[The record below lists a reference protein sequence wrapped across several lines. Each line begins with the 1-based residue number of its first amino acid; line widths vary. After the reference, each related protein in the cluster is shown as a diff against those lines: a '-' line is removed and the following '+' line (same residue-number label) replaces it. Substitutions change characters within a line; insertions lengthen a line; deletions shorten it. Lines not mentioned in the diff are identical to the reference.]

1 MNTDKIELEYIPLQK
16 LVKYPRNP
24 KDHDLGA
31 IQNAIASP
39 VGFAF
44 AVTVDTTTGY
54 VVAGH
59 GRIDSLMQMYNNN
72 PHTPPKRIEVADN
85 GDWLIPVNKI
95 ALQNETELQQLIIM
109 DNKISELGGW
119 DEPMLADVLR
129 ELADVGDGVLDVTG
143 FDGDDLDSL
152 LKTLSYQT
160 PFEPNLAPSISLH
173 HVTSGDIEEAQD
185 KLNNNKSLQNVK
197 TEEVMCPHCG
207 NIFFIKVSKGC

>member
-59 GRIDSLMQMYNNN
+59 GRIDSLMQMYNDN
-72 PHTPPKRIEVADN
+72 PHTPPKRIEVNDN

-95 ALQNETELQQLIIM
+95 ALQDETELQQLIIM

-119 DEPMLADVLR
+119 DEPMLVDVLR

-152 LKTLSYQT
+152 LKQLEPPIDFQSYDENIEYDYCC
-160 PFEPNLAPSISLH
+160 PKCK
-173 HVTSGDIEEAQD
+173 HVWSG
-185 KLNNNKSLQNVK
+185 KPK
-197 TEEVMCPHCG
+197 
-207 NIFFIKVSKGC
+207 